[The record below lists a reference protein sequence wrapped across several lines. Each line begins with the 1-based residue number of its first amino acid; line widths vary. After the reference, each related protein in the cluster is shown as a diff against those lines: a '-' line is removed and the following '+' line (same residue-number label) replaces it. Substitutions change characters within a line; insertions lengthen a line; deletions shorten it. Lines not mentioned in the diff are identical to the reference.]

1 MNNEQIAGVLRQ
13 MADLLEMKGEVR
25 FKVVAFQKVARAVAY
40 ATDDVEQLAS
50 EGRLKEIPG
59 VGKGI
64 ASKID
69 ELLSTGRIEEHD
81 RLVADLPDGVLRMLD
96 VSGIGPK
103 TAYRICDEL
112 GVSTLEGLQNAILAG
127 RLEVLPGMGKKTA
140 ENILRRLRR
149 PIAKDGRI
157 LLGKALPIAE
167 RVCEAMRPLVPNV
180 TEAGSLRRLEETV
193 GDIDILGTS
202 DDPAGAI
209 EAFVLLPFVDEVLAH
224 GPTKASV
231 IVDDAYQVD
240 LRIVEHESFGNLLQ
254 HFSGSKEHN
263 VILRER
269 ARRMGL
275 SVNEY
280 GITDLATGKV
290 ERHTTE
296 EEVYQRLGL
305 PWIPP
310 ELRWGTDEIEL
321 AEQGRLPTLVALG
334 DLKGDLHCHSEWS
347 DGRDSLETVREQARA
362 QGYDYLAITDH
373 SSGRGVANGL
383 TADRLMDQIERVHDL
398 DRKADDGFRLLAG
411 SEVDIRADGSL
422 DFPDEALERLDVV
435 VASIHSAMTQDRE
448 RMTARIITAME
459 NPHVHVIGH
468 LTARRIGDRP
478 PVELDIDAI
487 LAAAQRTGTAIEI
500 NASPERLDLKDTY
513 VRRARKLGVRLVVSS
528 DAHSV
533 SHLPG
538 LRFGV
543 GVARRGM
550 CEAGDIL
557 NTRPLLELLAALKG
571 SAPSR

>member
-383 TADRLMDQIERVHDL
+383 TVDRLMDQVERVHDL

-422 DFPDEALERLDVV
+422 DFPDEALERLDG
-435 VASIHSAMTQDRE
+435 AGYLLSIA
-448 RMTARIITAME
+448 
-459 NPHVHVIGH
+459 
-468 LTARRIGDRP
+468 
-478 PVELDIDAI
+478 
-487 LAAAQRTGTAIEI
+487 TG
-500 NASPERLDLKDTY
+500 K
-513 VRRARKLGVRLVVSS
+513 
-528 DAHSV
+528 
-533 SHLPG
+533 
-538 LRFGV
+538 
-543 GVARRGM
+543 ARRGLDHM
-550 CEAGDIL
+550 LDSHGLRRLFTGTQTADDAPSKPHPGMVL
-557 NTRPLLELLAALKG
+557 NCLAATGVAAAEAVVVGDTEFDMAMARAAGVRAVGVDWGYHSTERLRRGGAERIVSDFAALDAVLEQFLAK
-571 SAPSR
+571 